1 MQILKKTNCLTTW
14 QIASYDGSGGCL
26 LGTDVNSEHLWNV
39 GPHRLRATIYIKKI
53 IPYILG

>member
-39 GPHRLRATIYIKKI
+39 VRTD
-53 IPYILG
+53 